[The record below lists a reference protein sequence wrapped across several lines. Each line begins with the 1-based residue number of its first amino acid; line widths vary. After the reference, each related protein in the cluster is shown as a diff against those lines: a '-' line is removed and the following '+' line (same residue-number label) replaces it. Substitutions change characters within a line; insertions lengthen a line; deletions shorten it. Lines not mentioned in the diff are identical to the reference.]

1 MDIWKSLSF
10 VLLIPFLILLL
21 AGCQHKEP
29 EPASEIEVVFT
40 ANTWG
45 EISPCKT

>member
-1 MDIWKSLSF
+1 MLKNVFIF
-10 VLLIPFLILLL
+10 IAAIV
-21 AGCQHKEP
+21 AAACMGCQPNQP

>member
-1 MDIWKSLSF
+1 MT
-10 VLLIPFLILLL
+10 VLKNVFIFI
-21 AGCQHKEP
+21 AVIATAACIGCQPKEP